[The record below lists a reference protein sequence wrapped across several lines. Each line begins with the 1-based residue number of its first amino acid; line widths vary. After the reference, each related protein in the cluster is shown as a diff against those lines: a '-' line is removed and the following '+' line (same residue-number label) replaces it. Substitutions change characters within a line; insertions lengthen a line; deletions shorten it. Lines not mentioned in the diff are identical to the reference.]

1 MWVKADLV
9 ATVALDRLDR
19 IMVRAGG
26 QRTYQVFQLGP
37 DELRSVHLAVKAALG
52 LP

>member
-9 ATVALDRLDR
+9 ASVALDR
-19 IMVRAGG
+19 IMVRVGG
-26 QRTYQVFQLGP
+26 QRTYQVFQLDA